1 MKNKGLGR
9 GLDALLSNDDITE
22 KNTDGLKMLGTD
34 QLVSGKYQPRIEI
47 DKEQLNELASSIKT
61 QGLMQPILVRQKK
74 DQLFEIVAGER
85 R

>member
-47 DKEQLNELASSIKT
+47 DKEQ
-61 QGLMQPILVRQKK
+61 
-74 DQLFEIVAGER
+74 
-85 R
+85 